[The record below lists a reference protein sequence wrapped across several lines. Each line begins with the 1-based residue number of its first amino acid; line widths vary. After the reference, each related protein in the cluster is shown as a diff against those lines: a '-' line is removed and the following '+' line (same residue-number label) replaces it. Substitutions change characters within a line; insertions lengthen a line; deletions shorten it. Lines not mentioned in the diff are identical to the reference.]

1 MKVLRFIIFSLT
13 CIFVASCDNID
24 FEDRFDG
31 PIMTDEG
38 KNVLIEDYTG
48 QNCSNC
54 PLAHEEIEKMQKA
67 YGKERIIAVAI
78 HGGPQAVDAGHSKV
92 TGLANE
98 ESKEYNRRLGTFSYP
113 KGVIDRAS
121 GLKDIEK
128 WNSMVVSRFSIQPK
142 VKLAINDIKVDENT
156 RQLSFSCNVESTES
170 LNGFLQLWLTESN
183 IVAPQTL
190 PAVWG
195 GGHKMDYVHNHVFR
209 AAVNGM
215 DGEQLSL
222 SETLKETKEYVF
234 SLNEDWNIQNMALV
248 IFFHNET
255 DGVIQVIDAPIIPNK
270 TKN

>member
-1 MKVLRFIIFSLT
+1 MKVLRFIIFSFASM
-13 CIFVASCDNID
+13 FVTSCDNID
-24 FEDRFDG
+24 FEDRFDE
-31 PIMTDEG
+31 PITTDKG

-48 QNCSNC
+48 QKCSNC
-54 PLAHEEIEKMQKA
+54 PLAHVEIEKLQKT

-78 HGGPQAVDAGHSKV
+78 HGGPQAVDTGNSKV

-128 WNSMVVSRFSIQPK
+128 WNSMVVSRFSIRPK
-142 VKLAINDIKVDENT
+142 LKLSINNIKVNEST
-156 RQLSFSCNVESTES
+156 RQLSFSCDVESMVS
-170 LNGFLQLWLTESN
+170 LNGFLQLWLTESD

-195 GGHKMDYVHNHVFR
+195 GGHKQDYVHNHVFR

-215 DGEQLSL
+215 EGEQLSL
-222 SETLKETKEYVF
+222 SESHTEAKEYVF
-234 SLNEDWNIQNMALV
+234 NLKEDWDIQNMALV
-248 IFFHNET
+248 MFFHNET
-255 DGVIQVIDAPIIPNK
+255 DGVIQVIDTPVIPNK